1 MIDIIIPTYKNK
13 EGLIKTLKSIPYS
26 FVIHITVIDDCS
38 GIDYSDIQPQFP
50 YVQWFILDKNCGP
63 GVARQYGLDHTEAR
77 YIMFIDTGD
86 WILDPC
92 VFSMIQAEIEKNRD
106 AAGWKWQYI
115 TSDKKIIDNS
125 AVACHGYVYRRDLI
139 NQWHITFSTEGSYA
153 NEDVGF
159 TRSYRLLS
167 RDKGLI
173 LETYNVPI
181 LCYELDPNSITRADN
196 HNYAYTKH
204 LKGVYLNS
212 KHTIDCLRANNG
224 SEQILLDE
232 ITRMFWYMWGIF
244 IIRVTNKPEYAAEY
258 WDYIQDYY
266 FTYFK
271 PCMNYADF
279 EDTNLTSC
287 SRAIKYIHENVNDYR
302 FNPTRIIR
310 EIETNKQVPQHYKE
324 GDIHNPLHVVLL

>member
-1 MIDIIIPTYKNK
+1 M
-13 EGLIKTLKSIPYS
+13 
-26 FVIHITVIDDCS
+26 
-38 GIDYSDIQPQFP
+38 
-50 YVQWFILDKNCGP
+50 
-63 GVARQYGLDHTEAR
+63 
-77 YIMFIDTGD
+77 
-86 WILDPC
+86 
-92 VFSMIQAEIEKNRD
+92 
-106 AAGWKWQYI
+106 
-115 TSDKKIIDNS
+115 
-125 AVACHGYVYRRDLI
+125 
-139 NQWHITFSTEGSYA
+139 
-153 NEDVGF
+153 
-159 TRSYRLLS
+159 
-167 RDKGLI
+167 
-173 LETYNVPI
+173 
-181 LCYELDPNSITRADN
+181 
-196 HNYAYTKH
+196 
-204 LKGVYLNS
+204 
-212 KHTIDCLRANNG
+212 RANNG

-258 WDYIQDYY
+258 WDYIRNYY